1 MADNNIKFFT
11 DKTVEFSKLME
22 NVRKVWELNPS
33 QSLYFKVDGRILK
46 PSRLVGDIYEHKKA
60 EDGFLYIQV
69 SDVDPWG

>member
-33 QSLYFKVDGRILK
+33 
-46 PSRLVGDIYEHKKA
+46 
-60 EDGFLYIQV
+60 
-69 SDVDPWG
+69 